1 MSTWAADAGAGGS
14 AGLEPVPA
22 GGVPSPAVE
31 VEGLSKRFGRQLALS
46 GVSFQVPRG
55 CLFGLFGDNGAGKTT
70 ALRLLSGLLPP
81 SAGRA
86 VVLGL
91 DAFAH
96 AFRLRRL
103 IGHLGQRVVLYPNLT
118 LRQNLKLFGDM
129 RGLSAAEGRRR
140 FAELCERLEIRAEDH
155 QPAGTLPV
163 GVQRRAGLA
172 FALLHRPQV
181 LLLDEPTSGIDG
193 RDQLRLWEVLGE
205 VAAAGATVVV
215 TSHHPEEAEYCEQ
228 AALLHEGR
236 LLLCGA
242 PAELKARHVGGAR
255 LRIEA
260 SPGFPLAQLRGPLES
275 LGFPLEWSARPD
287 GEETL
292 RAFLPDYDDLALSRL
307 RTALSGLCPGALLRV
322 DLPSMEQVFRE
333 ARRALLAP
341 AQLDEKIIEQNPRG
355 A

>member
-1 MSTWAADAGAGGS
+1 MSTWAAKADAGGS
-14 AGLEPVPA
+14 TGSEGASTRDTLAPA
-22 GGVPSPAVE
+22 LE
-31 VEGLSKRFGRQLALS
+31 VEGLSKRFGRQVVLS
-46 GVSFQVPRG
+46 SVSFRVPRG

-70 ALRLLSGLLPP
+70 LLRLLSGQLSPT
-81 SAGRA
+81 AGRA

-91 DAFAH
+91 EVCAH

-103 IGHLGQRVVLYPNLT
+103 IGHLGQRVVLCPNLT
-118 LRQNLKLFGDM
+118 LRQNLKLFGDL
-129 RGLSAAEGRRR
+129 RGLSAAEARRR
-140 FAELCERLEIRAEDH
+140 FAELCERLEIRAGDH

-205 VAAAGATVVV
+205 VAATGTTVVV

-228 AALLHEGR
+228 AALLHHGR

-242 PAELKARHVGGAR
+242 PAELKSRHVGGAR

-260 SPGFPLAQLRGPLES
+260 SPGFSLSQLRAPLES

-287 GEETL
+287 GNETL
-292 RAFLPDYDDLALSRL
+292 RAFLPNYDDLALSRL
-307 RTALSGLCPGALLRV
+307 RTALSDLCPGALLRV

-333 ARRALLAP
+333 VRRAWSSANP
-341 AQLDEKIIEQNPRG
+341 A
-355 A
+355 